1 MGASSIALPAEGDG
15 VEDLLEAR
23 VITNGGEIGIAEK
36 VCGPLVAVAYGA
48 VEPLQRLGVIACQR
62 VKVDHV

>member
-48 VEPLQRLGVIACQR
+48 SSHSNALESSPVNA
-62 VKVDHV
+62 